1 MPSLDYYFCIKARFL
16 LMTKPVFRA
25 DHCGSL
31 IRPAK
36 LRKAR
41 VDRLHGQIDDAALEA
56 IEDEAILDV
65 LKMQRNAGIQ
75 IYSDGEFRR
84 AFWLSAIS
92 DKFFHGFEDRGIDYA
107 RCPTLVGKS
116 IADREEFVPQ
126 VPVVVDKLKAKGR
139 ITGDEI
145 KFLKRHS
152 PGTFKMT
159 LPSPVTLAP
168 TQYRAGISD
177 RVYSTW
183 QDFFDDFTRLM
194 AEEVKGIVDDGVTY
208 VQIDAPGYSRFIVPE
223 RLKDQVLDRGL
234 DPKYELELVLAAEN
248 KLLRAAKRHGV
259 TVAVHICLGTY
270 ILGPQGPL
278 GAAASSYAAP
288 TVGRIIDA
296 LDADTFLIEYSERSG
311 SLESLRDVPKHKTIS
326 LGLINIRDPRVET
339 VDELMRKLET
349 ASKFVPMENLSICP
363 NCGFS
368 GAGADAWI
376 DESTQRRKLDVLVEP
391 ARRAWH

>member
-1 MPSLDYYFCIKARFL
+1 
-16 LMTKPVFRA
+16 MTKRIFRA

-36 LRKAR
+36 LRRAR
-41 VDRLHGQIDDAALEA
+41 IDRLHGRIDDAELTA

-65 LKMQRNAGIQ
+65 LKMQRDAGLE

-92 DKFFHGFEDRGIDYA
+92 DKFFDGFEDRGIDYT
-107 RCPTLVGKS
+107 RYPTLVGKEVK
-116 IADREEFVPQ
+116 DREEFVPQ
-126 VPVVVDKLKAKGR
+126 VPVVVDRLRLKSR

-145 KFLKRHS
+145 KFLKKHS

-159 LPSPVTLAP
+159 LPSPVTLVP
-168 TQYRAGISD
+168 SQYRAGISE
-177 RVYSTW
+177 RAYPTR
-183 QDFFDDFTRLM
+183 QEFFDDFTRLM
-194 AEEVKGIVDDGVTY
+194 ADEVKAIADDGVTY
-208 VQIDAPGYSRFIVPE
+208 VQVDAPGYSRFIVPE
-223 RLKDQVLDRGL
+223 RLKEQVLDKGL
-234 DPKYELELVLAAEN
+234 DPKKELEIVLAAEN
-248 KLLRAAKRHGV
+248 ALLRAAKRDGV

-278 GAAASSYAAP
+278 GGAGSTYEAP

-296 LDADTFLIEYSERSG
+296 LEADTFLIEYSDRSG
-311 SLESLRDVPKHKTIS
+311 ALNSLRDVPKSKMIS
-326 LGLINIRDPRVET
+326 LGLINIRDPEVET
-339 VDELMRKLET
+339 VDELRRKLDA

-376 DESTQRRKLDVLVEP
+376 SDDTQRRKLDVLVDT
-391 ARRAWH
+391 ARRVWG